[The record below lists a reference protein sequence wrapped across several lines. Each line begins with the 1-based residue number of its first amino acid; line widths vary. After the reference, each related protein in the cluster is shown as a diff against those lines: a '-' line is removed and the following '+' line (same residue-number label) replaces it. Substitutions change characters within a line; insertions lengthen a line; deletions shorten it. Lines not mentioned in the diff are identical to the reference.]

1 MSAIAHY
8 IQTHLAGAGAG
19 IDLFSHAAGSVRDH
33 AVRAE
38 LRRIRDELLDER
50 RRLRRML
57 DDLGSSESLVL
68 TTAARTGGFVAR
80 LKPQVTRHTD
90 TTDLIQLETMR
101 DAVAGKIAGWQAL
114 LTVVGDYPSLDHE
127 ELLMLLAQGED
138 QHRFLTEAHGEVA
151 QRVLQRGH

>member
-1 MSAIAHY
+1 MSPIAHY
-8 IQTHLAGAGAG
+8 MQAHLAGAGAG
-19 IDLFSHAAGSVRDH
+19 IDLFTQAAGSVRDH

-57 DDLGSSESLVL
+57 DDLGSGESAVL
-68 TTAARTGGFVAR
+68 TTATRLGGLLAR
-80 LKPQVTRHTD
+80 LKPHLVRRTD
-90 TTDLIQLETMR
+90 TTDLIQLEAMR

-114 LTVVGDYPSLDHE
+114 LVVVADYPSLDRE
-127 ELLMLLAQGED
+127 ELRMLIAQGEK

-151 QRVLQRGH
+151 RRVLQRAH